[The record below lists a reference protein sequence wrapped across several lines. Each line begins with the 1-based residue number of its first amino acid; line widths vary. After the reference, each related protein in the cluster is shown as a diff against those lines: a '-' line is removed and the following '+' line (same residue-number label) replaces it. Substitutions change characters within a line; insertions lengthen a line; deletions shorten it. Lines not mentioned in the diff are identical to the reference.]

1 VLPGLIELDSVG
13 VGATDGAH
21 RTSLGSFAPA
31 SGVTRP
37 TGGVEA
43 GAGWIGVDL
52 VGWDG
57 TWEEWEEGEAGW
69 SGVDLVGV
77 GATGADARG
86 TEDEND
92 DEDEGEA
99 PLSGARGMTRPT
111 GGVGVRAG
119 WIGVDLVGVGATGA
133 DARGTEDEDENDDE
147 DEGES
152 PLSGARGMT
161 RPTGAAVGMGCA
173 GVG

>member
-13 VGATDGAH
+13 VGARDGAH

-52 VGWDG
+52 VGLDG

-86 TEDEND
+86 TEDEDEND

-99 PLSGARGMTRPT
+99 PLSGAHRTSLGSFAPASGVRRPT
-111 GGVGVRAG
+111 GGVEAG
-119 WIGVDLVGVGATGA
+119 TGWTGLDLVGVGATG
-133 DARGTEDEDENDDE
+133 
-147 DEGES
+147 
-152 PLSGARGMT
+152 
-161 RPTGAAVGMGCA
+161 
-173 GVG
+173 